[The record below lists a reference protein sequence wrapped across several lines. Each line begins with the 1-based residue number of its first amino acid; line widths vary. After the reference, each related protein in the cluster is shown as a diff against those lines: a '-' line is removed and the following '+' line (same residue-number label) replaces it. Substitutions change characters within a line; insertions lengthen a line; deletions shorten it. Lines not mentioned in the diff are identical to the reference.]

1 MGSIGGNFRKAIE
14 CARSFL
20 SAFFRF
26 FPAMTSTPIAVHGA
40 SGRMG
45 RRMIALASGVD
56 LVVRAAYVRPE
67 SAERG
72 RDAGEL
78 AGVGRTGI
86 VVGPLG
92 DLAQTGA
99 KVVIEVSSP
108 AGMRQAVAA
117 CRAAKANMVIG
128 TTGLSADDQ
137 ALLDE
142 AAKDIAILQATSF
155 SLVVNVMWKLAAE
168 AARLLGPAYDIE
180 VMETHHRFK
189 KDAPS
194 GTAMTLVQKL
204 CEATGRDMEKDVVY
218 TRAGHEATRKPNEI
232 TVQTLRLG
240 DATGEHTAYFATLG
254 ERMEI
259 KHVSTNRDSFVL
271 GALRAAKWMDGKAPG
286 RYTMGDVLG
295 V

>member
-1 MGSIGGNFRKAIE
+1 MS
-14 CARSFL
+14 L
-20 SAFFRF
+20 
-26 FPAMTSTPIAVHGA
+26 TPLAVHGA
-40 SGRMG
+40 TGRMG
-45 RRMIALASGVD
+45 RRMVALAPGAELG
-56 LVVRAAYVRPE
+56 LVAAYVRPA
-67 SAERG
+67 SAELG
-72 RDAGEL
+72 RDAGEV
-78 AGVGRTGI
+78 AGVGQAG
-86 VVGPLG
+86 VPLAPLEG
-92 DLAQTGA
+92 LAATGA
-99 KVVIEVSSP
+99 QVMIEVSSP
-108 AGMRQAVAA
+108 EGMRQAVAA
-117 CRAAKANMVIG
+117 CRAAKVNMVIG
-128 TTGLSADDQ
+128 TTGLTAEDQ

-180 VMETHHRFK
+180 VLETHHRFK

-204 CEATGRDMEKDVVY
+204 CEATGRDMDKDVVF

-254 ERMEI
+254 ERLEI

-271 GALRAAKWMDGKAPG
+271 GALRAAKWIAGKKPG
-286 RYTMGDVLG
+286 RYTMADVLG
-295 V
+295 I